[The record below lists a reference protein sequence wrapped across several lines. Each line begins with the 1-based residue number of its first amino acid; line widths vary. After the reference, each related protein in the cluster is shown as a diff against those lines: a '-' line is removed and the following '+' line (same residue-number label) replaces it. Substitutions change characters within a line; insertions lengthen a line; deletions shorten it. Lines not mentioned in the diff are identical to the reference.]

1 MRNTNNTNTTTNNTN
16 TNTNSNNHYCIS
28 VKNLVKS
35 YDSSTLKRNVIDDIS
50 FDIDYGTVFGFLGPN
65 GAGKTTTIKILTG
78 ILEPTTG
85 SIKILDQDIKKN
97 NFKKIKRQIGVITQN
112 PSFESNLTVER
123 SMELYGFLWG
133 NSSNKNKDK
142 VRELLDIFELTA
154 IKEIRNED
162 LSIGQR
168 RRVQIA
174 REFLH
179 EMDLLFLD
187 EPTVGLDPRARRNLL
202 NYIKKQVKRGL
213 TVFFTTH
220 IMEEVD
226 YLCDQIC
233 ILNKGKIIE
242 FNTPHLLKQKYG
254 STKKID
260 IILQNPISKQIHD
273 FFQKLS
279 ANSIDIENIE
289 NLENTFSITSNNSQN
304 VLLSIVNFLFQ
315 NNIQIENIALNDPSI
330 EDVFLK
336 ALKNNNKNNN
346 NNNNK

>member
-1 MRNTNNTNTTTNNTN
+1 MRD
-16 TNTNSNNHYCIS
+16 SNNSDINNNNNNHHYCIS

-35 YDSSTLKRNVIDDIS
+35 YSSKNIKRNVIDDIS

-78 ILEPTTG
+78 ILQPTAG
-85 SIKILDQDIKKN
+85 SIKILDKDIKKN
-97 NFKKIKRQIGVITQN
+97 NFKEIKRQIGVITQN
-112 PSFESNLTVER
+112 PSYESNLTVER

-142 VRELLDIFELTA
+142 VRELLDIFELTS

-202 NYIKKQVKRGL
+202 NYIKKQVKGGL

-226 YLCDQIC
+226 YLCDKIC
-233 ILNKGKIIE
+233 IINKGKIIE
-242 FNTPHLLKQKYG
+242 FDTPQLLKQKYG

-279 ANSIDIENIE
+279 ANSVDIENIE
-289 NLENTFSITSNNSQN
+289 NTDNTFSITSNNPQN
-304 VLLSIVNFLFQ
+304 VLLSTVNFLFQ

-336 ALKNNNKNNN
+336 ALKNNNNSR
-346 NNNNK
+346 

>member
-1 MRNTNNTNTTTNNTN
+1 MI
-16 TNTNSNNHYCIS
+16 SNNNNNNNNNSYCIS
-28 VKNLVKS
+28 VKNLVKT
-35 YDSSTLKRNVIDDIS
+35 YNSSITKRNVIDDLS

-78 ILEPTTG
+78 ILQPSQG
-85 SIKILDQDIKKN
+85 SIKILDKEINKNNNFNEIKK
-97 NFKKIKRQIGVITQN
+97 RIGVITQN

-133 NSSNKNKDK
+133 MTGNKNKDK
-142 VRELLDIFELTA
+142 VRELLDIFELTSL
-154 IKEIRNED
+154 KDVRNED

-202 NYIKKQVKRGL
+202 NYIKKQVKLGL

-233 ILNKGKIIE
+233 IINNGKIIE
-242 FNTPHLLKQKYG
+242 FDTPYLLKQKYG

-260 IILQNPISKQIHD
+260 ITLQNPISKNIRD
-273 FFQKLS
+273 YFQKLS
-279 ANSIDIENIE
+279 SNSIDVENIKST
-289 NLENTFSITSNNSQN
+289 ENTFSITSNNSQN
-304 VLLSIVNFLFQ
+304 ILLSTVNYLFQ

-330 EDVFLK
+330 EDIFLK
-336 ALKNNNKNNN
+336 ALKNNNKSSID
-346 NNNNK
+346 

>member
-1 MRNTNNTNTTTNNTN
+1 MI
-16 TNTNSNNHYCIS
+16 SNNNNNSYCIS
-28 VKNLVKS
+28 VKNLVKT
-35 YDSSTLKRNVIDDIS
+35 YTSSISKRNVIDGIS

-78 ILEPTTG
+78 ILQPTQG
-85 SIKILDQDIKKN
+85 SIKILDKEINKNNNNFNEIKK
-97 NFKKIKRQIGVITQN
+97 RIGVITQS

-133 NSSNKNKDK
+133 MTGNKNKDK
-142 VRELLDIFELTA
+142 VRELLDIFELTSV
-154 IKEIRNED
+154 KDVRNED

-202 NYIKKQVKRGL
+202 NYIKKQVKLGL

-226 YLCDQIC
+226 YLCDKIC
-233 ILNKGKIIE
+233 IINNGKIIE
-242 FNTPHLLKQKYG
+242 FDTPYLLKQKYG

-260 IILQNPISKQIHD
+260 ITLQNPISKNIRD
-273 FFQKLS
+273 YFQKLS
-279 ANSIDIENIE
+279 SNSIDVENIE
-289 NLENTFSITSNNSQN
+289 STENTFSIISNNPQN
-304 VLLSIVNFLFQ
+304 ILLPTVNYLFQ

-330 EDVFLK
+330 EDIFLK
-336 ALKNNNKNNN
+336 ALKNNNKSSID
-346 NNNNK
+346 

>member
-1 MRNTNNTNTTTNNTN
+1 MRDGDNNTN
-16 TNTNSNNHYCIS
+16 SHYCIS
-28 VKNLVKS
+28 VNNLVKS
-35 YDSSTLKRNVIDDIS
+35 YDIHNLKRNVIDDIS

-78 ILEPTTG
+78 ILQPTAG
-85 SIKILDQDIKKN
+85 SIKILDKDIKKN
-97 NFKKIKRQIGVITQN
+97 NFKEIKRQIGVVTQH

-142 VRELLDIFELTA
+142 VRELLDIFELTS
-154 IKEIRNED
+154 IKDIRNED

-174 REFLH
+174 REFVH

-233 ILNKGKIIE
+233 IINKGKIIE
-242 FNTPHLLKQKYG
+242 FDTPSLLKQKYG

-260 IILQNPISKQIHD
+260 IILQTPISKQIHD

-279 ANSIDIENIE
+279 VNSIDIENIE
-289 NLENTFSITSNNSQN
+289 NTENTFSITSNNPQN
-304 VLLSIVNFLFQ
+304 VLLSTVNFLFQ
-315 NNIQIENIALNDPSI
+315 NNIQIQNIALNDPSI

-336 ALKNNNKNNN
+336 ALKNNN
-346 NNNNK
+346 

>member
-1 MRNTNNTNTTTNNTN
+1 MS
-16 TNTNSNNHYCIS
+16 SNNNGNNRFCIS

-35 YDSSTLKRNVIDDIS
+35 YNTSNHKKNAIDNIS

-65 GAGKTTTIKILTG
+65 GAGKTTMIKILTG
-78 ILEPTTG
+78 ILQPTTG
-85 SIKILDQDIKKN
+85 SIRIFEKDIKN
-97 NFKKIKRQIGVITQN
+97 DFKDIKRRIGVITQN

-133 NSSNKNKDK
+133 NPSNLNKDK
-142 VRELLDIFELTA
+142 VREMLDLFDLTS
-154 IKEIRNED
+154 IMEVRNED

-179 EMDLLFLD
+179 DMDLLFLD

-202 NYIKKQVKRGL
+202 NHIKKQVKFGL

-233 ILNKGKIIE
+233 IINNGKIIE
-242 FNTPHLLKQKYG
+242 FDTPQILKQKYG

-260 IILQNPISKQIHD
+260 IVLQNPISKQIHD
-273 FFQKLS
+273 YFKKLS

-289 NLENTFSITSNNSQN
+289 HTENTFSITSNNPQN
-304 VLLSIVNFLFQ
+304 VLLSTVNFLFQ

-336 ALKNNNKNNN
+336 ALKDNK
-346 NNNNK
+346 

>member
-1 MRNTNNTNTTTNNTN
+1 MTRNNNNI
-16 TNTNSNNHYCIS
+16 SYCIS

-35 YDSSTLKRNVIDDIS
+35 YYESSISKRNVVVDDIS
-50 FDIDYGTVFGFLGPN
+50 FNIKYGTVFGFLGPN

-78 ILEPTTG
+78 ILQPTQG
-85 SIKILDQDIKKN
+85 YIKIFDKETNKNNNFNEIKK
-97 NFKKIKRQIGVITQN
+97 RIGVITQN

-123 SMELYGFLWG
+123 SMELYGLLWG
-133 NSSNKNKDK
+133 IHGNKNKDR
-142 VRELLDIFELTA
+142 VRELLDIFELTSV
-154 IKEIRNED
+154 KDVRNED

-202 NYIKKQVKRGL
+202 NYIKKQVKYGL

-220 IMEEVD
+220 IMEEVE

-233 ILNKGKIIE
+233 IINKGKIIE
-242 FNTPHLLKQKYG
+242 FDTPFLLKQKYG

-260 IILQNPISKQIHD
+260 ITLQNPISKNLHD
-273 FFQKLS
+273 YFQKLS
-279 ANSIDIENIE
+279 SNSVDIENIE
-289 NLENTFSITSNNSQN
+289 STENTFSITSNNPQN
-304 VLLSIVNFLFQ
+304 ILLPTVNYLFQ

-330 EDVFLK
+330 EDIFLK
-336 ALKNNNKNNN
+336 ALKNNN
-346 NNNNK
+346 NK

>member
-1 MRNTNNTNTTTNNTN
+1 MIISIYYLRIVIDVQLMSNN
-16 TNTNSNNHYCIS
+16 NSNNRFCIS

-35 YDSSTLKRNVIDDIS
+35 YNTSNIKRNTIDNIS

-78 ILEPTTG
+78 ILQPTTG
-85 SIKILDQDIKKN
+85 SIKIFEKDVKN
-97 NFKKIKRQIGVITQN
+97 NIKEIKRRIGVVTQN

-133 NSSNKNKDK
+133 NPSNMNKDK
-142 VRELLDIFELTA
+142 VREMLDLFDLTS
-154 IKEIRNED
+154 IREVRNED

-179 EMDLLFLD
+179 DMDLLFLD

-202 NYIKKQVKRGL
+202 NYIKKQVKHGL

-233 ILNKGKIIE
+233 IINKGKIIE
-242 FNTPHLLKQKYG
+242 FDTPQILKQKYG
-254 STKKID
+254 STKKIE

-273 FFQKLS
+273 YFKKLS

-289 NLENTFSITSNNSQN
+289 NTENTFSITSNNPQN
-304 VLLSIVNFLFQ
+304 ILLSTVNYLFQ
-315 NNIQIENIALNDPSI
+315 NNIQIENISLNDPSI

-336 ALKNNNKNNN
+336 ALKNNK
-346 NNNNK
+346 

>member
-1 MRNTNNTNTTTNNTN
+1 MSDNNNNTNNK
-16 TNTNSNNHYCIS
+16 HYCIS

-35 YDSSTLKRNVIDDIS
+35 YGSSSNLNRNVIDDIS
-50 FDIDYGTVFGFLGPN
+50 FDIDYGTIFGFLGPN

-78 ILEPTTG
+78 LLQPTTG
-85 SIKILDQDIKKN
+85 SIKILNKDIKKN
-97 NFKKIKRQIGVITQN
+97 NFKEIKRQIGVVTQN

-142 VRELLDIFELTA
+142 VRELLDIFDLTS
-154 IKEIRNED
+154 IKETRNED

-179 EMDLLFLD
+179 EMNLLFLD

-233 ILNKGKIIE
+233 IINKGKIIE
-242 FNTPHLLKQKYG
+242 FNTPQLLKQKYG

-260 IILQNPISKQIHD
+260 IILQTPVSKQIHD

-289 NLENTFSITSNNSQN
+289 NTENIFSITSNNPQN

-336 ALKNNNKNNN
+336 ALKINNK
-346 NNNNK
+346 

>member
-1 MRNTNNTNTTTNNTN
+1 MRNNNNND
-16 TNTNSNNHYCIS
+16 NNKQYCIS

-35 YDSSTLKRNVIDDIS
+35 YGSSSNLKRNVIDDIS
-50 FDIDYGTVFGFLGPN
+50 FDINYGTVFGFLGPN

-78 ILEPTTG
+78 ILQPTAG
-85 SIKILDQDIKKN
+85 SIKILNKDLKNN
-97 NFKKIKRQIGVITQN
+97 NFKEIKRRIGVVTQN

-142 VRELLDIFELTA
+142 VRELLDIFELTS

-187 EPTVGLDPRARRNLL
+187 EPTVGLDPRARRSLL

-233 ILNKGKIIE
+233 IINNGKIIE
-242 FNTPHLLKQKYG
+242 FDTPKLLKQKYAT
-254 STKKID
+254 TKKID

-273 FFQKLS
+273 YLQKLS

-289 NLENTFSITSNNSQN
+289 NTEYTFSITSNNPQN
-304 VLLSIVNFLFQ
+304 VLLSTVNFLFQ
-315 NNIQIENIALNDPSI
+315 NNLQIENIALNDPSI

-336 ALKNNNKNNN
+336 AVKNNNII
-346 NNNNK
+346 NKG

>member
-1 MRNTNNTNTTTNNTN
+1 MGYSNTDTRTDTN
-16 TNTNSNNHYCIS
+16 TNHHHYLGDYCIS

-35 YDSSTLKRNVIDDIS
+35 YNTSHLKRTIIDDIS
-50 FDIDYGTVFGFLGPN
+50 FDIDYGTIFGFLGPN

-78 ILEPTTG
+78 ILEPTSG
-85 SIKILDQDIKKN
+85 SIKILDKEIKKN
-97 NFKKIKRQIGVITQN
+97 NFKEIKRRIGVITQN

-133 NSSNKNKDK
+133 NSSNTNKDK
-142 VRELLDIFELTA
+142 VRELLDIFELTP
-154 IKEIRNED
+154 IKEIHNED

-179 EMDLLFLD
+179 GMNLLFLD

-202 NYIKKQVKRGL
+202 NYIKKQVKQGL

-226 YLCDQIC
+226 YLCDQVC
-233 ILNKGKIIE
+233 IINKGKIIE
-242 FNTPHLLKQKYG
+242 FNTPQLLKQKYG

-260 IILQNPISKQIHD
+260 IILRNPFPKHIHD

-279 ANSIDIENIE
+279 ANSIDIEKIE
-289 NLENTFSITSNNSQN
+289 NTENNTFSITSNNPQN
-304 VLLSIVNFLFQ
+304 VLLSTVNFLFQ

-336 ALKNNNKNNN
+336 ALNNN
-346 NNNNK
+346 NNNNNNNN

>member
-1 MRNTNNTNTTTNNTN
+1 MTRNNN
-16 TNTNSNNHYCIS
+16 NSYCIS
-28 VKNLVKS
+28 VKNLVKT
-35 YDSSTLKRNVIDDIS
+35 YESSISKRNVIDDIS
-50 FDIDYGTVFGFLGPN
+50 FDINYGTVFGFLGPN

-78 ILEPTTG
+78 ILQPSQG
-85 SIKILDQDIKKN
+85 SIKILDKEINKNNNFNEIKK
-97 NFKKIKRQIGVITQN
+97 RIGVITQN

-133 NSSNKNKDK
+133 MTGNKNKDK
-142 VRELLDIFELTA
+142 VRELLDIFELTSV
-154 IKEIRNED
+154 KDVRNED

-202 NYIKKQVKRGL
+202 NYIKKQVKLGL

-233 ILNKGKIIE
+233 IINNGKIIE
-242 FNTPHLLKQKYG
+242 FDTPYLLKQKYG
-254 STKKID
+254 STKKIN
-260 IILQNPISKQIHD
+260 ITLQNPISKNIKD
-273 FFQKLS
+273 YFQKLS
-279 ANSIDIENIE
+279 SNSIDVENIE
-289 NLENTFSITSNNSQN
+289 STENTFSIISNNPQN
-304 VLLSIVNFLFQ
+304 ILLPTVNYLFQ

-330 EDVFLK
+330 EDIFLK
-336 ALKNNNKNNN
+336 ALKNNNKSSID
-346 NNNNK
+346 

>member
-1 MRNTNNTNTTTNNTN
+1 MT
-16 TNTNSNNHYCIS
+16 SNNNDNSYCIS
-28 VKNLVKS
+28 VKNLVKI
-35 YDSSTLKRNVIDDIS
+35 YYESSISKRNVVVDDIS

-78 ILEPTTG
+78 ILQPTQGT
-85 SIKILDQDIKKN
+85 IRIFDKEINKNNNFNEIKK
-97 NFKKIKRQIGVITQN
+97 RIGVITQN

-133 NSSNKNKDK
+133 MHGNKNKDK
-142 VRELLDIFELTA
+142 VRELLDTFELTSV
-154 IKEIRNED
+154 KDVRNED

-202 NYIKKQVKRGL
+202 NYIKKQVKHGL

-220 IMEEVD
+220 IMEEVE

-233 ILNKGKIIE
+233 IINKGKIIE
-242 FNTPHLLKQKYG
+242 FDTPFLLKQKYG

-260 IILQNPISKQIHD
+260 ITLQNPISKNIRD
-273 FFQKLS
+273 YFQKLS
-279 ANSIDIENIE
+279 SNSIDIENIE
-289 NLENTFSITSNNSQN
+289 STENTFSITSNNPQN
-304 VLLSIVNFLFQ
+304 ILLPTVNYLFQ

-330 EDVFLK
+330 EDIFLK
-336 ALKNNNKNNN
+336 ALKNNNK
-346 NNNNK
+346 

>member
-1 MRNTNNTNTTTNNTN
+1 MGDHSNNNTNNRYH
-16 TNTNSNNHYCIS
+16 NHHPCIS
-28 VKNLVKS
+28 VKHLVKS
-35 YDSSTLKRNVIDDIS
+35 YGTSHLKKNVIDDIS
-50 FDIDYGTVFGFLGPN
+50 FDIEYGKVFGFLGPN

-78 ILEPTTG
+78 ILQPTQG
-85 SIKILDQDIKKN
+85 SIKILDKEINKNNSFNEIKK
-97 NFKKIKRQIGVITQN
+97 RIGVITQN

-133 NSSNKNKDK
+133 MTGNKNKDK
-142 VRELLDIFELTA
+142 VRELLDIFELTSV
-154 IKEIRNED
+154 KDVRNED

-233 ILNKGKIIE
+233 IINKGKIIE
-242 FNTPHLLKQKYG
+242 FNTPQFLKQKYG

-289 NLENTFSITSNNSQN
+289 NTENTFSITSNNPQN
-304 VLLSIVNFLFQ
+304 ILLSTVNFLFQ

-336 ALKNNNKNNN
+336 ALKNNNIN
-346 NNNNK
+346 

>member
-1 MRNTNNTNTTTNNTN
+1 MTNNDND
-16 TNTNSNNHYCIS
+16 NSYCIS
-28 VKNLVKS
+28 VKNLVKT
-35 YDSSTLKRNVIDDIS
+35 YESSISISKRNVIDDIS
-50 FDIDYGTVFGFLGPN
+50 FDIDYGKVFGFLGPN

-78 ILEPTTG
+78 IVQATRG
-85 SIKILDQDIKKN
+85 SIRIFDKEINKNNNFNEIKK
-97 NFKKIKRQIGVITQN
+97 RIGVITQN
-112 PSFESNLTVER
+112 PSFEANLTVER

-133 NSSNKNKDK
+133 MTGNKNKDK
-142 VRELLDIFELTA
+142 VRELLDIFELTSV
-154 IKEIRNED
+154 KDVRNED

-202 NYIKKQVKRGL
+202 NYIKKQVKLGL

-220 IMEEVD
+220 IMEEVE

-233 ILNKGKIIE
+233 IINKGKIIE
-242 FNTPHLLKQKYG
+242 FDSPYLLKQKYG

-260 IILQNPISKQIHD
+260 ITLQNPISKNIRD
-273 FFQKLS
+273 YFQKLS
-279 ANSIDIENIE
+279 SNSIDIENIE
-289 NLENTFSITSNNSQN
+289 STENTFSITSNNPQN
-304 VLLSIVNFLFQ
+304 ILLPTVNYLFQ

-330 EDVFLK
+330 EEIFLK
-336 ALKNNNKNNN
+336 ALKNNNKQ
-346 NNNNK
+346 KKID

>member
-1 MRNTNNTNTTTNNTN
+1 MRDGDNNTN
-16 TNTNSNNHYCIS
+16 SHYCIS
-28 VKNLVKS
+28 VNNLVKS
-35 YDSSTLKRNVIDDIS
+35 YDIHNLKRNVIDDIS

-78 ILEPTTG
+78 ILQPTKG
-85 SIKILDQDIKKN
+85 SINILDKDIKKN
-97 NFKKIKRQIGVITQN
+97 NFKEIKRQIGVVTQH

-142 VRELLDIFELTA
+142 VRELLDIFELTS
-154 IKEIRNED
+154 IKDIRNED

-174 REFLH
+174 REFVH

-202 NYIKKQVKRGL
+202 NYIKNQVKRGL

-233 ILNKGKIIE
+233 IINKGKIIE
-242 FNTPHLLKQKYG
+242 FDTPHLLKQKYG

-260 IILQNPISKQIHD
+260 IILQTPISKQIYD

-279 ANSIDIENIE
+279 VNSIEVENIE
-289 NLENTFSITSNNSQN
+289 NTENTFSITSNNPQN
-304 VLLSIVNFLFQ
+304 VLLSTVNFLFQ
-315 NNIQIENIALNDPSI
+315 NNIQIQNIALNDPSI

-336 ALKNNNKNNN
+336 ALKNNN
-346 NNNNK
+346 

>member
-1 MRNTNNTNTTTNNTN
+1 MT
-16 TNTNSNNHYCIS
+16 SNNNNSSYCIS
-28 VKNLVKS
+28 VKNLVKT
-35 YDSSTLKRNVIDDIS
+35 YKSSISNKNVVDDIS

-78 ILEPTTG
+78 IVQPTRG
-85 SIKILDQDIKKN
+85 SIRIFDKDINKNNNFNEIKK
-97 NFKKIKRQIGVITQN
+97 RIGVITQN

-133 NSSNKNKDK
+133 MAGNKNKDK
-142 VRELLDIFELTA
+142 VRELLDIFELTSV
-154 IKEIRNED
+154 KDVRNED

-202 NYIKKQVKRGL
+202 NYIKKQVKLGL

-220 IMEEVD
+220 IMEEVE

-233 ILNKGKIIE
+233 IINKGKIIE
-242 FNTPHLLKQKYG
+242 FDSPYLLKQKYG

-260 IILQNPISKQIHD
+260 ITLQNPISKNIRD
-273 FFQKLS
+273 YFQKLS
-279 ANSIDIENIE
+279 SNSIDIENIE
-289 NLENTFSITSNNSQN
+289 STENTFSITSNNPQN
-304 VLLSIVNFLFQ
+304 ILLSTVNYLFQ

-330 EDVFLK
+330 EDIFLK
-336 ALKNNNKNNN
+336 ALKNNNK
-346 NNNNK
+346 KID

>member
-1 MRNTNNTNTTTNNTN
+1 MTKN
-16 TNTNSNNHYCIS
+16 NSNSYCIS
-28 VKNLVKS
+28 VKNLVKT
-35 YDSSTLKRNVIDDIS
+35 YDSSNSKKIVIDDIS
-50 FDIDYGTVFGFLGPN
+50 FDINYGTVFGFLGPN

-78 ILEPTTG
+78 ILQPTQG
-85 SIKILDQDIKKN
+85 SIKILDKDIKKN
-97 NFKKIKRQIGVITQN
+97 NTFNEIKKRIGVITQN

-133 NSSNKNKDK
+133 LAGNNNKDK
-142 VRELLDIFELTA
+142 VRELLDIFELTT
-154 IKEIRNED
+154 IKDVRNED

-187 EPTVGLDPRARRNLL
+187 EPTVGLDPRARRSLL
-202 NYIKKQVKRGL
+202 NYVKKQVKKGL

-233 ILNKGKIIE
+233 IINKGKIIE
-242 FNTPHLLKQKYG
+242 FDTPYLLKQKYG

-260 IILQNPISKQIHD
+260 ITLQNPISQSIND
-273 FFQKLS
+273 YFQKLS
-279 ANSIDIENIE
+279 SNSIDVESIERTT
-289 NLENTFSITSNNSQN
+289 ENTFSITSNNPQN
-304 VLLSIVNFLFQ
+304 VLLPTVNYLFQ

-330 EDVFLK
+330 EDIFLK
-336 ALKNNNKNNN
+336 ALKNNNDSSNS
-346 NNNNK
+346 NKRIIQ

>member
-1 MRNTNNTNTTTNNTN
+1 MRDNNNN
-16 TNTNSNNHYCIS
+16 NNHNHHQQYCIS

-35 YDSSTLKRNVIDDIS
+35 YTSSNLKINVIDDIS

-78 ILEPTTG
+78 ILQPTAG
-85 SIKILDQDIKKN
+85 SIKILGTDIKKN
-97 NFKKIKRQIGVITQN
+97 HFKEIKRRIGVITQN

-133 NSSNKNKDK
+133 NSSDKNKDK
-142 VRELLDIFELTA
+142 VRELLEIFELTS

-174 REFLH
+174 REFVH

-202 NYIKKQVKRGL
+202 NYIKKQVKQGL
-213 TVFFTTH
+213 TIFFTTH

-233 ILNKGKIIE
+233 IINNGKIIE
-242 FNTPHLLKQKYG
+242 YGTPHILKQKYG

-260 IILQNPISKQIHD
+260 IILQNPISKPIHD
-273 FFQKLS
+273 YFQKLS

-289 NLENTFSITSNNSQN
+289 KTENTFSITSNNPQN
-304 VLLSIVNFLFQ
+304 VLLSTVNFLFQ

-330 EDVFLK
+330 EDIFLK
-336 ALKNNNKNNN
+336 ALKNNN
-346 NNNNK
+346 NK

>member
-1 MRNTNNTNTTTNNTN
+1 MRESDNDAHIINKNNNNN
-16 TNTNSNNHYCIS
+16 KRYPYCIS

-35 YDSSTLKRNVIDDIS
+35 YNTYHLKRNVIDDIS
-50 FDIDYGTVFGFLGPN
+50 FDIDYGKVFGFLGPN

-78 ILEPTTG
+78 ILQPTAG
-85 SIKILDQDIKKN
+85 SIKILDKDIKKIN
-97 NFKKIKRQIGVITQN
+97 NFKEVKRRIGVVTQN

-142 VRELLDIFELTA
+142 VRELLEIFELTS

-179 EMDLLFLD
+179 DMDLLFLD

-202 NYIKKQVKRGL
+202 NYIKKQVKHGL

-233 ILNKGKIIE
+233 IINQGKIIE
-242 FNTPHLLKQKYG
+242 FNTPQLLKQKYG

-273 FFQKLS
+273 YFKKLS

-289 NLENTFSITSNNSQN
+289 NTDNTFSITTNNPQN
-304 VLLSIVNFLFQ
+304 ILLSTVNFLFQ

-336 ALKNNNKNNN
+336 ALKNNNI
-346 NNNNK
+346 NK

>member
-1 MRNTNNTNTTTNNTN
+1 MSDNNNNINTNNK
-16 TNTNSNNHYCIS
+16 HYCIS
-28 VKNLVKS
+28 VKNLIKS
-35 YDSSTLKRNVIDDIS
+35 YGSSSNLKRNVIDDIS

-78 ILEPTTG
+78 ILQPSAG
-85 SIKILDQDIKKN
+85 SIKILDKDIKKN
-97 NFKKIKRQIGVITQN
+97 NFKEIKRQIGVVTQN
-112 PSFESNLTVER
+112 PSFESNLTVEH

-142 VRELLDIFELTA
+142 VRELLDIFDLTS
-154 IKEIRNED
+154 IKETRNED

-179 EMDLLFLD
+179 EMNLLFLD
-187 EPTVGLDPRARRNLL
+187 EPTVGLDPRARRYLL

-233 ILNKGKIIE
+233 IINKGKIIE
-242 FNTPHLLKQKYG
+242 FNTPQLLKQKYG

-289 NLENTFSITSNNSQN
+289 NTDNIFSITSNNPQN
-304 VLLSIVNFLFQ
+304 VLLSIVNFLFL

-336 ALKNNNKNNN
+336 ALKINNK
-346 NNNNK
+346 

>member
-1 MRNTNNTNTTTNNTN
+1 
-16 TNTNSNNHYCIS
+16 
-28 VKNLVKS
+28 
-35 YDSSTLKRNVIDDIS
+35 
-50 FDIDYGTVFGFLGPN
+50 
-65 GAGKTTTIKILTG
+65 
-78 ILEPTTG
+78 
-85 SIKILDQDIKKN
+85 
-97 NFKKIKRQIGVITQN
+97 
-112 PSFESNLTVER
+112 LTVER

-142 VRELLDIFELTA
+142 VRELLDIFELTS

-202 NYIKKQVKRGL
+202 NYIKKQVKHGL

-233 ILNKGKIIE
+233 IINQGKIIE
-242 FNTPHLLKQKYG
+242 FDTPKLLKQKYAT
-254 STKKID
+254 TKKID
-260 IILQNPISKQIHD
+260 VILQNPITKQIHD
-273 FFQKLS
+273 YFQKLS

-289 NLENTFSITSNNSQN
+289 NTEYTFSITSNNPQN
-304 VLLSIVNFLFQ
+304 ILLSTVNFLFQ

-336 ALKNNNKNNN
+336 ALKNNNII
-346 NNNNK
+346 NK

>member
-1 MRNTNNTNTTTNNTN
+1 MRDGNNNNNNNT
-16 TNTNSNNHYCIS
+16 SSHYCIS

-35 YDSSTLKRNVIDDIS
+35 YHSSNLKRNVIDNIS

-78 ILEPTTG
+78 ILEPTEG
-85 SIKILDQDIKKN
+85 SIKILDKDIKKN
-97 NFKKIKRQIGVITQN
+97 NFKEIKRQIGVVTQH

-142 VRELLDIFELTA
+142 VRELLDIFELTS
-154 IKEIRNED
+154 IKETHNED

-179 EMDLLFLD
+179 GMNLLFLD

-202 NYIKKQVKRGL
+202 NYIKKQVKQGL

-226 YLCDQIC
+226 YLCDQVC
-233 ILNKGKIIE
+233 IINKGKIIE
-242 FNTPHLLKQKYG
+242 FNTPQLLKQKYG

-260 IILQNPISKQIHD
+260 IIFRNPISKQIHD
-273 FFQKLS
+273 YFKKLS

-289 NLENTFSITSNNSQN
+289 NTENTFSITSNNPQN
-304 VLLSIVNFLFQ
+304 VLLSTVNFLFQ

-336 ALKNNNKNNN
+336 ALNNN
-346 NNNNK
+346 NNNNNNMNK

>member
-1 MRNTNNTNTTTNNTN
+1 MT
-16 TNTNSNNHYCIS
+16 SNNNNNNNSYYCIS
-28 VKNLVKS
+28 VKNLVKT
-35 YDSSTLKRNVIDDIS
+35 YESSISKRNVIDDIS

-78 ILEPTTG
+78 IVQPTRG
-85 SIKILDQDIKKN
+85 SIRIFDKDINKNNNFNEIKK
-97 NFKKIKRQIGVITQN
+97 RIGVITQN

-133 NSSNKNKDK
+133 MAGNKNKDK
-142 VRELLDIFELTA
+142 VRELLDIFELTSV
-154 IKEIRNED
+154 KDVHNED

-202 NYIKKQVKRGL
+202 NYVKKQVKLGL

-220 IMEEVD
+220 IMEEVE

-233 ILNKGKIIE
+233 IINKGKIIE
-242 FNTPHLLKQKYG
+242 FDSPYLLKQKYG

-260 IILQNPISKQIHD
+260 ITLQNPISKNIRD
-273 FFQKLS
+273 YFQKLS
-279 ANSIDIENIE
+279 SNSIDIENIE
-289 NLENTFSITSNNSQN
+289 STENTFSITSYNSQN
-304 VLLSIVNFLFQ
+304 ILLSTVNYLFQ

-330 EDVFLK
+330 EDIFLK
-336 ALKNNNKNNN
+336 ALKNNNK
-346 NNNNK
+346 KID

>member
-1 MRNTNNTNTTTNNTN
+1 MSDNNNNTNNK
-16 TNTNSNNHYCIS
+16 HYCIS

-35 YDSSTLKRNVIDDIS
+35 YGSSSNLNRNVIDDIS
-50 FDIDYGTVFGFLGPN
+50 FDIDYGTIFGFLGPN

-78 ILEPTTG
+78 LLQPTTG
-85 SIKILDQDIKKN
+85 SIKILNKDIKKN
-97 NFKKIKRQIGVITQN
+97 NFKEIKRQIGVVTQN

-142 VRELLDIFELTA
+142 VRELLDIFDLTS
-154 IKEIRNED
+154 IKETRNED

-179 EMDLLFLD
+179 EMNLLFLD

-233 ILNKGKIIE
+233 IINKGKIIE
-242 FNTPHLLKQKYG
+242 FNTPQLLKQKYG

-260 IILQNPISKQIHD
+260 IILQTPVSKQIHD

-289 NLENTFSITSNNSQN
+289 NTENIFSITSNNSQN

-336 ALKNNNKNNN
+336 ALKINNK
-346 NNNNK
+346 

>member
-1 MRNTNNTNTTTNNTN
+1 MRDGDNNTN
-16 TNTNSNNHYCIS
+16 SHYCIS
-28 VKNLVKS
+28 VNNLVKS
-35 YDSSTLKRNVIDDIS
+35 YDIHNLKRNVIDDIS

-78 ILEPTTG
+78 ILQPTAG
-85 SIKILDQDIKKN
+85 SIKILDKDIKKN
-97 NFKKIKRQIGVITQN
+97 NFKEIKRQIGVVTQH

-142 VRELLDIFELTA
+142 VRELLEIFELTS
-154 IKEIRNED
+154 IKDIRNED

-174 REFLH
+174 REFVH

-233 ILNKGKIIE
+233 IINKGKIIE
-242 FNTPHLLKQKYG
+242 FDTPSLLKQKYG

-260 IILQNPISKQIHD
+260 IILQTPISKQIHD

-279 ANSIDIENIE
+279 VNSIDIENIE
-289 NLENTFSITSNNSQN
+289 NTENTFSITSNNPQN
-304 VLLSIVNFLFQ
+304 VLLSTVNFLFQ
-315 NNIQIENIALNDPSI
+315 NNIQIQNIALNDPSI

-336 ALKNNNKNNN
+336 ALKNNN
-346 NNNNK
+346 

>member
-1 MRNTNNTNTTTNNTN
+1 MSDNNNNTNNK
-16 TNTNSNNHYCIS
+16 HYCIS

-35 YDSSTLKRNVIDDIS
+35 YGSSSNLNRNVIDDIS

-78 ILEPTTG
+78 ILQASAG
-85 SIKILDQDIKKN
+85 SIKILNKDIKKN
-97 NFKKIKRQIGVITQN
+97 NFKEIKRQIGVVTQN

-142 VRELLDIFELTA
+142 VRELLDIFDLTS
-154 IKEIRNED
+154 IKETRNED

-179 EMDLLFLD
+179 EMNLLFLD

-233 ILNKGKIIE
+233 IINKGKIIE
-242 FNTPHLLKQKYG
+242 FNTPQLLKQKYG

-260 IILQNPISKQIHD
+260 IILQTPVSKQIHD

-289 NLENTFSITSNNSQN
+289 NTENIFSITSNNSQN

-336 ALKNNNKNNN
+336 ALKINN
-346 NNNNK
+346 

>member
-1 MRNTNNTNTTTNNTN
+1 MRDDNNNN
-16 TNTNSNNHYCIS
+16 NNNDNKHYCIS

-35 YDSSTLKRNVIDDIS
+35 YDSSSNLKRNVIDDVS
-50 FDIDYGTVFGFLGPN
+50 FDINYGTVFGFLGPN

-78 ILEPTTG
+78 ILQPTAG
-85 SIKILDQDIKKN
+85 SIKILNKDLKNN
-97 NFKKIKRQIGVITQN
+97 NFKEIKRRIGVVTQN

-133 NSSNKNKDK
+133 NPSNKNKDK
-142 VRELLDIFELTA
+142 VRELLDIFELTS
-154 IKEIRNED
+154 IKEIHNED

-187 EPTVGLDPRARRNLL
+187 EPTVGLDPRARRSLL

-233 ILNKGKIIE
+233 IINEGKIIE
-242 FNTPHLLKQKYG
+242 FDTPKLLKQKYAT
-254 STKKID
+254 TKKID
-260 IILQNPISKQIHD
+260 IILQNPITKQIHD
-273 FFQKLS
+273 YLQKLS

-289 NLENTFSITSNNSQN
+289 NTEYTFSITSNNPQN
-304 VLLSIVNFLFQ
+304 VLLSTVNFLFQ
-315 NNIQIENIALNDPSI
+315 NNLQIENIALNDPSI

-336 ALKNNNKNNN
+336 AVKNNNIISKG
-346 NNNNK
+346 